1 MNMDWNHLDVYQYRE
16 KIALKIPCYRMLYD
30 MMDRLLTVRLNMDEA
45 NVAVV
50 GAGGGQELLTLGK
63 RHPNWSFT
71 GVDTSAHMLN
81 LAQQRLKFAGI
92 QLKADFIEGEVGQLE
107 HQYDAA
113 TCMLVLH
120 FVRDKRKFLQDI
132 AARLPQGAPFSI
144 ASINGDIYS
153 ETFSWQMKA
162 WKEHMLANGISEQE
176 WGRFAD
182 SIGKHSHPIP
192 ALEVEALLEES
203 GFTNVTRFFSAYLID
218 GWFAV
223 KGGGKC

>member
-63 RHPNWSFT
+63 RHPNWSFR

-132 AARLPQGAPFSI
+132 AARLPQGHRFRSRRSMAIFI
-144 ASINGDIYS
+144 LKH
-153 ETFSWQMKA
+153 FR
-162 WKEHMLANGISEQE
+162 
-176 WGRFAD
+176 GR
-182 SIGKHSHPIP
+182 
-192 ALEVEALLEES
+192 
-203 GFTNVTRFFSAYLID
+203 
-218 GWFAV
+218 
-223 KGGGKC
+223 